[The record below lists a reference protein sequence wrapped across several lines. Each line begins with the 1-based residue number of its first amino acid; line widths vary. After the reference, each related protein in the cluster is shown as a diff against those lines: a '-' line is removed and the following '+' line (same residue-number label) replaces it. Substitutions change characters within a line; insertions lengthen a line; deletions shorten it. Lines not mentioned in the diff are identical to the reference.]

1 MVGIRTN
8 QITRDKKKEKKKKKK
23 KKKKKREIYIRKVV
37 FAFSPTFGP
46 LQLEP

>member
-8 QITRDKKKEKKKKKK
+8 QITRDKKKEKKKK